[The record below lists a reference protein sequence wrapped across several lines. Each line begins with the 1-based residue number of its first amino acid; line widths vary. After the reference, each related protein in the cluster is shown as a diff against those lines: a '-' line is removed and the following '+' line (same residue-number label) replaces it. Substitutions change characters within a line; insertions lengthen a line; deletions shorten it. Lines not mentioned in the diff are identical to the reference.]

1 MHSFQDGIG
10 VVAGREG
17 HYPPLQLELLR
28 SGLRA
33 LRPGGALVYCTCT
46 LDARQN
52 SAVVTAALREPP
64 AARRFRT
71 VPLFD
76 SLHAG
81 FGRHFNLRR
90 EEGGT
95 GVLVVPSLERNWGPM
110 YVSLIVA
117 EPHA

>member
-95 GVLVVPSLERNWGPM
+95 GVLVVPSLERNWGPL
-110 YVSLIVA
+110 YVSLIAA